1 MARQAGASRTNP
13 ILRGNFVFETLL
25 GQRMPRPPKDVPDL
39 PGDIPEG
46 LTERVL
52 IEQHSSDEACAK
64 CHVHIDPYGFALEE
78 FDAIGRFREVDSH
91 GHSIDTSTTLIDG
104 TRIEGLDG
112 LRNHLLNT
120 RRDEFV
126 RQFCRKLLGY
136 GLGRGV
142 QLSDKP
148 LLDEMLE
155 QLATNDYRFSVAVEI
170 IVMSDQFRM
179 IRAQTQ

>member
-1 MARQAGASRTNP
+1 
-13 ILRGNFVFETLL
+13 
-25 GQRMPRPPKDVPDL
+25 MPRPPKDVPDL

-46 LTERVL
+46 LTERAL

-64 CHVHIDPYGFALEE
+64 CHARIDPYGFTLEE
-78 FDAIGRFREVDSH
+78 FDAIGRFREVDPR

-112 LRNHLLNT
+112 LQEYLLNT
-120 RRDEFV
+120 RRDEFL

-142 QLSDKP
+142 QLSDEP
-148 LLDEMLE
+148 LLDEMLDR
-155 QLATNDYRFSVAVEI
+155 LAENDYRFSVAVDI
-170 IVMSDQFRM
+170 IVTSDQFRM
-179 IRAQTQ
+179 IRARASE